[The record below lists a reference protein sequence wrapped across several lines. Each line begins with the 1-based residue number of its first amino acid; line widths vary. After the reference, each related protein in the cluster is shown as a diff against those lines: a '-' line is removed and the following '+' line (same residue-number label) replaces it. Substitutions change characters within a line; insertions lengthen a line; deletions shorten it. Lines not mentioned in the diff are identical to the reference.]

1 MQITF
6 TLKQGNV
13 YSHTIAL
20 NVNESTTLK
29 VGQVLGN
36 VVFKFFRST
45 MAIRK
50 CGNKGFSF
58 NNPFDFTL
66 HIDGVTLCDTAKR
79 KIDED
84 KDGESIKYEETIVS
98 KCRMS
103 NKADGQR
110 RFTKLLASMLFSSL
124 DDTYKSVHFEDVMNT
139 IYTSDNLDVEVREF
153 LDSPIENFVG

>member
-6 TLKQGNV
+6 TLNQGNV

-20 NVNESTTLK
+20 NVTESNHLK

-66 HIDGVTLCDTAKR
+66 HIDGVTLCDT
-79 KIDED
+79 
-84 KDGESIKYEETIVS
+84 IKCEETIVS

-124 DDTYKSVHFEDVMNT
+124 DDTYKSVHFEDVLNT
-139 IYTSDNLDVEVREF
+139 IYTTDNLDVEVREF

>member
-6 TLKQGNV
+6 TLSQGNV

-66 HIDGVTLCDTAKR
+66 HIDGNTLCDTAKR
-79 KIDED
+79 RTDDSEETIQC
-84 KDGESIKYEETIVS
+84 EETIVS

-124 DDTYKSVHFEDVMNT
+124 DDTYKSVHFEDVLNT
-139 IYTSDNLDVEVREF
+139 IYTTDNLDAEVREF
-153 LDSPIENFVG
+153 LDSPIDNFVG